1 MNLAERVRRIEPEE
15 HVLPSGEKMEVGLFR
30 PEDGAGI
37 GELFRTIYGDGYPAR
52 HVYDPVELAAAL
64 ERGDNYPVVA
74 RGPVGKIIGH
84 VALFRSSPYGKLF
97 EAGAGAV
104 LPEHRN
110 AGINRLLLAFAY
122 ERLAP
127 ELELEET
134 WGEAVCNHIYMQR
147 TIATFNHVETALEVA
162 LMPAEAYEKER
173 SAAGRVASVAVFRAY
188 RPRPHVVRVPEAYA
202 EALRFLYAGLDDA
215 RTLSPGE
222 ADIPPDSV
230 SRAEVGM
237 LPFAGV
243 ARMAVAR
250 VGGDFESR
258 LDALEKDVLPQG
270 FKVIQVSLGLGRPW
284 IDRAVSALRGRGY
297 FLGGVLP
304 RWFDEDAL
312 LMQKIIGDPCWE
324 GIRLFS
330 ERAAKILELVRED
343 WRRTQ

>member
-1 MNLAERVRRIEPEE
+1 MNLVERVRRIEPEE

-30 PEDGAGI
+30 VEDGAGI
-37 GELFRTIYGDGYPAR
+37 GKLFRTIYGDGYPAR
-52 HVYDPVELAAAL
+52 HVYEPLELAAAL
-64 ERGDNYPVVA
+64 AGGDNYPVVA
-74 RGPVGKIIGH
+74 RRPDGKIIGH
-84 VALFRSSPYGKLF
+84 VALFRSSPYGKLY

-104 LPEHRN
+104 LSEHRN
-110 AGINRLLLAFAY
+110 AGIIRLLLAFAY

-134 WGEAVCNHIYMQR
+134 WGEAVCNHVYMQR
-147 TIATFNHVETALEVA
+147 TTAAFNHVETALEVA

-188 RPRPHVVRVPEAYA
+188 RPRPHVVHVPEAYA
-202 EALRFLYAGLDDA
+202 EVLRFLYAGLDDA

-230 SRAEVGM
+230 SRVEVGM

-258 LDALEKDVLPQG
+258 LDALEKDVLPQS

-297 FLGGVLP
+297 FLGGILP

-312 LMQKIIGDPCWE
+312 LMQKIIGDPCWD